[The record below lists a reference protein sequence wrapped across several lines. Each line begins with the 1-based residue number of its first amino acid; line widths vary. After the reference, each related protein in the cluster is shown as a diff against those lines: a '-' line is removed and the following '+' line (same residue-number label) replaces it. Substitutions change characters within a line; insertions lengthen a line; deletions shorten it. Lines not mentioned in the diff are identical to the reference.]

1 MPCRSRDLEN
11 SRRNDKEVARLFRG
25 WMVLGA
31 STIVS
36 ITTILCYGL
45 IQSESIFSLLGSAA
59 SSGAATT
66 DDTFDGGDDYMYNN
80 DADEEG
86 RDDGDDGGENNRN
99 DDHQQRFLSEDDNHE
114 NEEHQGEDAGAEEAV
129 EDDEAGYDDIDA
141 TTQSSS
147 NFSLGIS
154 MPKYSMDGTEIFF
167 LALMLVV
174 ALVLLPYGR
183 RVLKDRKALNSRF
196 GIGLFSSALIMY
208 ANLSFLFSLLLSY
221 SGEVSALCTYG
232 YAAWIARQMPSP
244 RTLIY
249 FVALL
254 LCWLSLT
261 IILFSQNYIH
271 VLLACPT
278 AIGR

>member
-1 MPCRSRDLEN
+1 MPCRSRDVEN
-11 SRRNDKEVARLFRG
+11 SRRNDNEVARLFRG

-31 STIVS
+31 LTIVG
-36 ITTILCYGL
+36 ITTILCYGI
-45 IQSESIFSLLGSAA
+45 IQSESIFSLLNA
-59 SSGAATT
+59 AATSGIAAT
-66 DDTFDGGDDYMYNN
+66 DDTFDGADEYNN

-86 RDDGDDGGENNRN
+86 EDGAGGEENNRN
-99 DDHQQRFLSEDDNHE
+99 DDHQQRFLSEDNNHE

-129 EDDEAGYDDIDA
+129 EDDDAAAYDDVDA

-174 ALVLLPYGR
+174 ALVLLPFGR

-221 SGEVSALCTYG
+221 SGEVSAHRTYG
-232 YAAWIARQMPSP
+232 Y
-244 RTLIY
+244 
-249 FVALL
+249 
-254 LCWLSLT
+254 
-261 IILFSQNYIH
+261 
-271 VLLACPT
+271 
-278 AIGR
+278 G